1 MSEIKIEDKAGVLP
15 GDELATGSE
24 YLAGRGCFKENDTV
38 KSKFLGTARIK
49 NKKFNVVPLAGVY
62 IPEKG
67 DKVIGRI
74 TGVQV
79 SSWWVEINS
88 PYDGF
93 LPLSEGTEEF
103 VDLDKTELSEIYDV
117 GDIVYAEVIR
127 VTKDKDVKLSMD
139 SRMCK
144 ELNGGTIVRIRPSRV
159 PRLIGKGGS
168 MVKMIKDKT
177 DTQII
182 IGQNGVVW
190 VNGDKIE
197 LAEKAIKMV
206 DKNGHMEGLTDK
218 VREMLESESE

>member
-1 MSEIKIEDKAGVLP
+1 MSEMKIKDKEGVLP
-15 GDELATGSE
+15 GEELAEGSE
-24 YLAGRGCFKENDTV
+24 YLASEGCFKENDTV
-38 KSKFLGTARIK
+38 KSKFLGTVRK
-49 NKKFNVVPLAGVY
+49 KDKKFNVVPLAGVY

-74 TGVQV
+74 SGVQV
-79 SSWWVEINS
+79 SSWWVGINS

-117 GDIVYAEVIR
+117 DDIVYAEVIR

-139 SRMCK
+139 ERMCK
-144 ELNGGTIVRIRPSRV
+144 ELNGGTLTRIRPSRV

-168 MVKMIKDKT
+168 MVKMIKEKT
-177 DTQII
+177 ETKII

-190 VNGDKIE
+190 VNGDKIN

-206 DKNGHMEGLTDK
+206 DKKGHKEGLTDRI
-218 VREMLESESE
+218 REMLEKESE